1 MDNTIMCIRW
11 GDKYDF
17 SYVMKLKKQC
27 EEHCSV
33 PFNFYCLTDE
43 VIEFPDRPW
52 DIPKQIQ
59 LPTSWDKYYMEERN
73 FFWAYR
79 KCYMFRDDERDEDFK
94 EIEGNKFL
102 FLDLDVII
110 HQDLK
115 YFFDLP
121 MDKPY
126 IVRGWWNDPSAV
138 KRNFSKHKSTPLNSS
153 VIRWDRGQLNDV
165 WNQINANPEVIF
177 FTYPSLDNYLNHK
190 WYNIWNEDKGFFRG
204 FPKGDIYS
212 WYKGN
217 IFPDDMELK
226 KIRKECKVCLFNNS
240 GETNDVE
247 ELKSLWNI

>member
-1 MDNTIMCIRW
+1 MSENNILCIKW
-11 GDKYDF
+11 GNKYDD
-17 SYVMKLKKQC
+17 SYVEKLKEQC
-27 EEHCSV
+27 EANCSV
-33 PFNFYCLTDE
+33 DFNFWCFTDNPTHDYD
-43 VIEFPDRPW
+43 IE
-52 DIPKQIQ
+52 
-59 LPTSWDKYYMEERN
+59 LPTYLDKHYQEDRG
-73 FFWAYR
+73 FFWASR
-79 KCYMFRDDERDEDFK
+79 KCYMFDDHVDGD
-94 EIEGNKFL
+94 KFL

-115 YFFDLP
+115 YFFELP
-121 MDKPY
+121 MIKPWF
-126 IVRGWWNDPSAV
+126 VGGWWNDDETV
-138 KRNFSKHKSTPLNSS
+138 KRNYSKHKSTPLNSS
-153 VIRWDRGQLNDV
+153 VIRWNRGQLNDV

-226 KIRKECKVCLFNNS
+226 KIRKESKICLFNNS

-247 ELKSLWNI
+247 ELKSLWNT

>member
-1 MDNTIMCIRW
+1 MNNIICVKW
-11 GDKYDF
+11 GDKY
-17 SYVMKLKKQC
+17 SREYVKKLKRQC
-27 EEHCSV
+27 EENCSV
-33 PFNFYCLTDE
+33 PFNFYCLTDNPTE
-43 VIEFPDRPW
+43 DYDVP
-52 DIPKQIQ
+52 
-59 LPTSWDKYYMEERN
+59 LPTYWDVHENGK
-73 FFWAYR
+73 FWAY
-79 KCYMFRDDERDEDFK
+79 KKLYMFK
-94 EIEGNKFL
+94 EIQLELTGKKFL
-102 FLDLDVII
+102 YLDLDVII

-126 IVRGWWNDPSAV
+126 IVRGWWNDTSTV

-190 WYNIWNEDKGFFRG
+190 WYNIWDEDMGFFRG

-217 IFPDDMELK
+217 TFPDDMEK
-226 KIRKECKVCLFNNS
+226 RKIREDHKICLFNNS
-240 GETNDVE
+240 TFNEGINDDE
-247 ELKSLWNI
+247 IKKLWLTV